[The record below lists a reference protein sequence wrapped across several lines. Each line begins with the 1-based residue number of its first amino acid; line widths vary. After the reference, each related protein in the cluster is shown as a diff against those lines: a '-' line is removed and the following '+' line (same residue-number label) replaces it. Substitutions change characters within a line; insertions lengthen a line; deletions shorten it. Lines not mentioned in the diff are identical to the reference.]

1 MQRLHEVT
9 IVNLDMDTVTLPD
22 DLKDYQEVFRTP
34 LKSMSSVIIPKEQRD
49 SILPPLPTVPGRDLL
64 KELHIL
70 IEIFVWSLDSTCFV
84 ASRVYEW

>member
-1 MQRLHEVT
+1 MQRLREVT
-9 IVNLDMDTVTLPD
+9 IVNLDLDTVTLPD

-34 LKSMSSVIIPKEQRD
+34 LNSMSSVIIPKEQRD

-70 IEIFVWSLDSTCFV
+70 IGIYIWSLDSTFFV